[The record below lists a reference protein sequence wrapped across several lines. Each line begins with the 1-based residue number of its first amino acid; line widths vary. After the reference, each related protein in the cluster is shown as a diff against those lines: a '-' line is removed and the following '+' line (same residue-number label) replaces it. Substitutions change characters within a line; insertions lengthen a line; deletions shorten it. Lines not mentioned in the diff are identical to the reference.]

1 MQEHRRLQ
9 YPGNDIAPVDD
20 PVEVVELAGVL
31 EGVRDERNY
40 AENVEVR
47 RTCRRP
53 ASQQYV
59 QPDSQINQRDEA
71 QVVVE
76 RAVRR
81 NQQYLGIQSVTDCR
95 DSEYIA
101 LTKLPLR

>member
-20 PVEVVELAGVL
+20 PVEVVEFSGVV
-31 EGVRDERNY
+31 ERVRDKRNY
-40 AENVEVR
+40 AENIEVR

-53 ASQQYV
+53 PSQQYV
-59 QPDSQINQRDEA
+59 QADPQIDQRDET
-71 QVVVE
+71 QIVVQ

-81 NQQYLGIQSVTDCR
+81 NQVHVRIQR
-95 DSEYIA
+95 HR
-101 LTKLPLR
+101 LPQE